1 MKRGDLAL
9 RHRRLLHAYA
19 QARHQDRPWLKRK
32 TRLPRAA
39 QMGLLQRLRA
49 WLRLI

>member
-19 QARHQDRPWLKRK
+19 QARHQRLPWLKRK
-32 TRLPRAA
+32 TRLPRATHA
-39 QMGLLQRLRA
+39 GWLARLRA
-49 WLRLI
+49 WLRG